1 MSAAEVIELIR
12 KLPPEEK
19 AEVIAFAKSAEIE
32 VRSPERKTRYIS
44 KEKFA
49 EIRPE
54 VFAKHDEL
62 FRRLAK

>member
-1 MSAAEVIELIR
+1 MSAAEVIELIK

-19 AEVIAFAKSAEIE
+19 AEVIAFAKSAESE
-32 VRSPERKTRYIS
+32 VPTAERKVRYIS

-49 EIRPE
+49 EIKPE
-54 VFAKHDEL
+54 VFAQHDEL